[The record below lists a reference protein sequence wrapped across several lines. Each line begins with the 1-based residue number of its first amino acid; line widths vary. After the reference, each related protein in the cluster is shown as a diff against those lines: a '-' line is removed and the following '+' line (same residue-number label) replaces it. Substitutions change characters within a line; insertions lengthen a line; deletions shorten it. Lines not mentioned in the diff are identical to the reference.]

1 MAKLT
6 EEDMQSVTNMKLIEA
21 VDSRKTSKGT
31 FSLKFDSAKVN
42 INSKVKLA
50 TMSVVLR
57 PECN

>member
-1 MAKLT
+1 
-6 EEDMQSVTNMKLIEA
+6 MQSVTNMKLIEA